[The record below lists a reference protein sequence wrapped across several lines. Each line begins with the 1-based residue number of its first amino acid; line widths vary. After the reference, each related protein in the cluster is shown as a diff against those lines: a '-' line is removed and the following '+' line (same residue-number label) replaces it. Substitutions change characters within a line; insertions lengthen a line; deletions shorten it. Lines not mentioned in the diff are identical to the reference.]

1 MFLMESDAK
10 ELLVRYGIK
19 IPDGAVAR
27 TPSEARQMVEMLG
40 AGRYVVKALIHAGG
54 RGLAGGVRLVAT
66 ADEAESAA
74 KAMLGKPLVTEQ
86 TGPRGEVV
94 ESVYVEAALEFS
106 ESLYLS
112 FLLDP
117 RLARP
122 VLLASVAGGIDFE
135 AKAEEVPD
143 IVQVFPFN
151 SNGSHDPN
159 ALAAFLESLGIS
171 ATHIPALRNAIA
183 ALLEAFRA
191 MDASLIEINP
201 LALMPDGRVV
211 AIDAKISLDA
221 NALFRHP
228 EFERYVRTNL
238 PDPTEMI
245 AQQNEINYVKMDGD
259 IGLVVNGAG
268 LGLATHDMV
277 IEAGGNPA
285 NFMDIRTTA
294 TSFQIAKGIGLLL
307 DNPDVKV
314 LLVNIH
320 GGGMTACD
328 IISEALSF
336 AYTRAERKLPI
347 VFRPAGQ
354 NAGFALSMMHET
366 DLPFHAETQM
376 SAAVA
381 RAVEIAKGG
390 AGA

>member
-1 MFLMESDAK
+1 MFLVESDAK
-10 ELLVRYGIK
+10 ELLVRHGLK

-27 TPSEARQMVEMLG
+27 SAGEARQMVEMLG
-40 AGRYVVKALIHAGG
+40 PGRYVVKALIHAGG
-54 RGLAGGVRLVAT
+54 RGLAGGVRLAETPDAVE
-66 ADEAESAA
+66 EAAGA
-74 KAMLGKPLVTEQ
+74 LLGSTLVTEQ

-94 ESVYVEAALEFS
+94 EAVYVEAALAFDR
-106 ESLYLS
+106 SLYLS
-112 FLLDP
+112 FLIDP

-122 VLLASVAGGIDFE
+122 VMLASVAGGMDFE
-135 AKAEEVPD
+135 ARAQEMPD

-151 SNGSHDPN
+151 ANGSHDPN
-159 ALAAFLESLGIS
+159 ALAAFLEGLGLERGQ
-171 ATHIPALRNAIA
+171 IPALRNAIA

-191 MDASLIEINP
+191 LDASLVEINP

-228 EFERYVRTNL
+228 EFERYIRTD
-238 PDPTEMI
+238 PHDPTEMI

-294 TSFQIAKGIGLLL
+294 TSFQVARGIGLLL
-307 DNPDVKV
+307 DNPQVSV
-314 LLVNIH
+314 VLVNIH
-320 GGGMTACD
+320 GGGMTSCD
-328 IISEALSF
+328 LISEALSF
-336 AYTRAERKLPI
+336 AYGRAARKLPI
-347 VFRPAGQ
+347 IFRPAGQ
-354 NAGFALSMMHET
+354 NAEWALKMLREREIPFEAAESMG
-366 DLPFHAETQM
+366 
-376 SAAVA
+376 AAVS
-381 RAVEIAKGG
+381 RAVTLAAERA
-390 AGA
+390 A